1 MKFKKMGRVRPQIT
15 NGFVCVLC
23 KKNIKTSPEYGH
35 NPYPLTEPTDY
46 ETMSPRCCD
55 SCNSTKVIPSRLLR
69 VGM

>member
-1 MKFKKMGRVRPQIT
+1 MSTKT
-15 NGFVCVLC
+15 NVVPSFTCCLC
-23 KKNIKTSPEYGH
+23 NKTVNTSPEYGH
-35 NPYPLTEPTDY
+35 NPYPLTEPSNY